1 MHGSI
6 IHKHMATPKAPS
18 WDHYQT
24 LLAVL
29 ETGSLSAAARELNLS
44 QPTVGRHVEQLEQ
57 ALGLPLFTRSPQG
70 LKPTDFARD
79 LKPHIQNMASAADA
93 ALRDASGE
101 TQSVSGVVRIA
112 ASEIIGSEVLPPMLA
127 EFSDRHPGVV
137 IELSVSN
144 RREDLLRREADI
156 AVRAGRPTQGA
167 LVARRVGV
175 VRLGLYAHRN
185 YLQRRGVPETIR
197 GGPLKARGHSVI
209 GFDRDPL
216 VQRKVDELQLHITR
230 DLFTFRSDSDI
241 AQLAAIR
248 AGLGVGAIQTGIAA
262 RDPNLERVLQ
272 DDFLLEM
279 DFWVAMHEDLKSSLR
294 MRLMFDHLVEGLS
307 AYIASSPP

>member
-1 MHGSI
+1 MS
-6 IHKHMATPKAPS
+6 KTPS

-29 ETGSLSAAARELNLS
+29 ETGSLSAAARELGLS

-70 LKPTDFARD
+70 LNPTDFARD

-101 TQSVSGVVRIA
+101 TQAVSGVIRIA
-112 ASEIIGSEVLPPMLA
+112 TSEVVGAEVLPEILA
-127 EFSDRHPGVV
+127 EFSERHPAVV

-144 RREDLLRREADI
+144 RTEDLLRREADI
-156 AVRAGRPTQGA
+156 AVRGGRPTQGA
-167 LVARRVGV
+167 LVAKRVGV
-175 VRLGLYAHRN
+175 VKLALYAHRK
-185 YLQRRGVPETIR
+185 YLQRRGVPELIK
-197 GGPLKARGHSVI
+197 GAGPLKAHGHAVV

-216 VQRKVDELQLHITR
+216 VQRKLDELQMHITR
-230 DLFTFRSDSDI
+230 DIFSFRSDSDV

-248 AGLGVGAIQTGIAA
+248 AGFGIGAIQTGIAA
-262 RDPNLERVLQ
+262 RDPNLERVLEN
-272 DDFLLEM
+272 DFRMEM
-279 DFWVAMHEDLKSSLR
+279 DFWVAMHEDLKSSMR
-294 MRLMFDHLVEGLS
+294 MRLMFDHLVEGLG
-307 AYIASSPP
+307 AYIAASPP

>member
-1 MHGSI
+1 MNQS
-6 IHKHMATPKAPS
+6 PS

-29 ETGSLSAAARELNLS
+29 ETGSLSAAARELRLS
-44 QPTVGRHVEQLEQ
+44 QPTVGRHVEQLEA

-70 LKPTDFARD
+70 LNPTDFAKG
-79 LKPHIQNMASAADA
+79 LKPHIQNMASAAEA

-112 ASEIIGSEVLPPMLA
+112 AAEVVGAEILPPILA
-127 EFSDRHPGVV
+127 DFSEKHPGVV

-144 RREDLLRREADI
+144 RTEDLLRREADI
-156 AVRAGRPTQGA
+156 AVRGGRPTQGA
-167 LVARRVGV
+167 LVAKRVGIV
-175 VRLGLYAHRN
+175 KLALFAHRS
-185 YLQRRGVPETIR
+185 YLQRRGVPER
-197 GGPLKARGHSVI
+197 LSGGGPIRAQGHAVV
-209 GFDRDPL
+209 GFDRDPM
-216 VQRKVDELQLHITR
+216 VQRKLDEMQLHITR
-230 DLFTFRSDSDI
+230 DIFTFRSDSDM

-248 AGLGVGAIQTGIAA
+248 AGLGIGAIQTGIAA
-262 RDPNLERVLQ
+262 RDPNLERVLEN
-272 DDFLLEM
+272 DFQMEM

-307 AYIASSPP
+307 AYIAASPP